1 VGQLFVAREEQQK
14 SIQNFILPLR
24 WLTLANQLVP
34 VNLSL
39 LFSLVRL
46 FFPESFSRLLFTNLD
61 HAIHISDLDR

>member
-1 VGQLFVAREEQQK
+1 VWQLFVAREEQQK